1 MTKELLLQSC
11 LEGKTFINN
20 QRYTEIFIELSL
32 YLLQHTMEHHPYIF
46 KIILIRSEQQRIIT
60 QIHSSVECA
69 GWLVLILNRY
79 ITEVEAVRWRVLWRI
94 LKILLILHIK
104 PYFLDTAWTTIMTIA
119 LALTLTAVPACGHS
133 NSQNDLALFQLPT
146 EKPAKRERKN
156 EKKKWEQQNTPAIV
170 GYRMKD
176 IRNMKQNKQSCLFI
190 NGLLIRYIQLALYI
204 WFI

>member
-119 LALTLTAVPACGHS
+119 LALTLTAVPAKMILLCS
-133 NSQNDLALFQLPT
+133 NFQLRNLQKER
-146 EKPAKRERKN
+146 EKM
-156 EKKKWEQQNTPAIV
+156 KKKMRTTEHTS
-170 GYRMKD
+170 YCR
-176 IRNMKQNKQSCLFI
+176 
-190 NGLLIRYIQLALYI
+190 IQDEGH
-204 WFI
+204 

>member
-32 YLLQHTMEHHPYIF
+32 YLLQHIMEHHPYIF
-46 KIILIRSEQQRIIT
+46 KIILIRSEQRIIT

-94 LKILLILHIK
+94 LKILLILQIK

-146 EKPAKRERKN
+146 EKPAKREKKN
-156 EKKKWEQQNTPAIV
+156 E
-170 GYRMKD
+170 
-176 IRNMKQNKQSCLFI
+176 NMKSNHTWIIISTKSPDSSSVKTLWPLTLHH
-190 NGLLIRYIQLALYI
+190 G
-204 WFI
+204 

>member
-1 MTKELLLQSC
+1 
-11 LEGKTFINN
+11 
-20 QRYTEIFIELSL
+20 
-32 YLLQHTMEHHPYIF
+32 MEHHPYIF
-46 KIILIRSEQQRIIT
+46 KIILIRSGQQRIIT

-119 LALTLTAVPACGHS
+119 LALTLTAVPAKMILLCS
-133 NSQNDLALFQLPT
+133 NFQLRNLQKER
-146 EKPAKRERKN
+146 EKKR
-156 EKKKWEQQNTPAIV
+156 KKKWEQQNTPAIV